1 MKNLYGV
8 LATTLLIAGCGPSA
22 PPAPAT
28 PVQTPAPMAYG
39 TLAQVMQAI
48 PFHNSNI
55 VYDAQSNDP
64 EPKVEEKKGKE
75 KDGGGSGRATRDYAA
90 VYGGWLAVE
99 NAAIALQETAN
110 LITLPRMCRNG
121 RPAPI
126 EQEDY
131 RKWAAGLAEAGKKV
145 YAAAQSKSMANI
157 ESAADEMTTACSNCH
172 EVYRDKDDEKDRCIP
187 PAAAAK

>member
-1 MKNLYGV
+1 
-8 LATTLLIAGCGPSA
+8 
-22 PPAPAT
+22 
-28 PVQTPAPMAYG
+28 MAYG

-64 EPKVEEKKGKE
+64 EPKVEEKKGKD
-75 KDGGGSGRATRDYAA
+75 KDAGGSGRATRDYAA

-157 ESAADEMTTACSNCH
+157 ETAADEMTTACSNCH

-187 PAAAAK
+187 PAAAPAK